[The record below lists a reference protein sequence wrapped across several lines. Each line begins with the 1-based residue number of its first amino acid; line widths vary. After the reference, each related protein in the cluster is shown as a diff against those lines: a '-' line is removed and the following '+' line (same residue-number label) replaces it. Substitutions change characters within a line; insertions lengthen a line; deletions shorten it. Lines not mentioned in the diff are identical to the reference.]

1 MSVQEDLGKIQIN
14 DDVIATI
21 SSLAAVEVEGIVSIA
36 GGSSLAEVWG
46 GKGLKK
52 GVSVTTDEAANYVV
66 IDLEVNIEYG
76 VDVYKAAH
84 QLQRAVKNAVENMTG
99 LTVKAVNVKIS
110 GIVLGGEA
118 TPGRHPRHRKVKLN
132 KGPAPRRRPKLL
144 IRGKSCDLYV
154 RSSNFSFN

>member
-1 MSVQEDLGKIQIN
+1 MSVQEDLGRIQIN

-46 GKGLKK
+46 SKGLKK
-52 GVSVTTDEAANYVV
+52 GVSVTTDEAANYAV
-66 IDLEVNIEYG
+66 IDLEVNVEYG

-99 LTVKAVNVKIS
+99 LNVKAVNVKIS
-110 GIVLGGEA
+110 GIVLGE
-118 TPGRHPRHRKVKLN
+118 K
-132 KGPAPRRRPKLL
+132 PRRGANAAQPK
-144 IRGKSCDLYV
+144 S
-154 RSSNFSFN
+154 